1 VGSERGGTIRSALRH
16 RDFRYLVAG
25 QTISQ
30 TGDWLY
36 GVALIVYVLE
46 QTGGS
51 GAWVAATSFVRL
63 LPFVLLGP
71 IGGAIADRY
80 DRKRVMIL
88 ADFARAATMG
98 VLAVAAAAHAPA
110 WVAIVLA
117 SVSVTF
123 AVPYF
128 PAVNAATPVLVG
140 EDDLTAANSITATV
154 ANLTLALGPAV
165 GGVLLAIG
173 SPAVAFA
180 VNGAT
185 FLGSAALT
193 APIRTKLSPAA
204 QEGTADEEKG
214 PSLRRRLAEGFRAIA
229 SSADVV
235 LLVVVSIAFAIFYG
249 QEIVLYALAAT
260 ERLGL
265 GEAGIGYLFAAT
277 GVGGIL
283 AVGLTKRASDRS
295 RQGAILVLS
304 AVAAGIPMITLAF
317 IRSPAVAYALLLIE
331 GVGFILGDVVSM
343 TMLQRILPGE
353 VLGRVLG
360 ILDSLMVSGILA
372 GSVIAPIVIR
382 AGGLQVAL
390 IVGGALLVGAGLVL
404 LPRARAIDRRTAER
418 VAELEPRVELLER
431 VGIFEAANR
440 QTLEALAAAVTVER
454 VGPGTVVIREGDEP
468 DDLFVVVSGSLE
480 VISRGDTDE
489 ERRVAELGARDY
501 FGEIGL
507 LERIP
512 RTATVKALTA
522 CELYRIGGEDFLRI
536 ATEGPKVLENLRAG
550 VTARLARTYPTEE
563 LGHA

>member
-1 VGSERGGTIRSALRH
+1 
-16 RDFRYLVAG
+16 
-25 QTISQ
+25 
-30 TGDWLY
+30 
-36 GVALIVYVLE
+36 
-46 QTGGS
+46 
-51 GAWVAATSFVRL
+51 
-63 LPFVLLGP
+63 
-71 IGGAIADRY
+71 
-80 DRKRVMIL
+80 
-88 ADFARAATMG
+88 
-98 VLAVAAAAHAPA
+98 
-110 WVAIVLA
+110 
-117 SVSVTF
+117 
-123 AVPYF
+123 
-128 PAVNAATPVLVG
+128 
-140 EDDLTAANSITATV
+140 
-154 ANLTLALGPAV
+154 
-165 GGVLLAIG
+165 
-173 SPAVAFA
+173 
-180 VNGAT
+180 
-185 FLGSAALT
+185 
-193 APIRTKLSPAA
+193 
-204 QEGTADEEKG
+204 
-214 PSLRRRLAEGFRAIA
+214 
-229 SSADVV
+229 
-235 LLVVVSIAFAIFYG
+235 
-249 QEIVLYALAAT
+249 LYALAAT

-317 IRSPAVAYALLLIE
+317 VRSPGVAYALLLVE

-360 ILDSLMVSGILA
+360 ILDSLMVTGILA
-372 GSVIAPIVIR
+372 GSVIAPVMVR

-390 IVGGALLVGAGLVL
+390 IVGGALLAGAGLVL

-431 VGIFEAANR
+431 LGIFEAANR
-440 QTLEALAAAVTVER
+440 QTLEALATALTVER

-480 VISRGDTDE
+480 VISRGDAQE
-489 ERRVAELGARDY
+489 GRRVAELGAVDY

-512 RTATVKALTA
+512 RTATVKALTE

>member
-1 VGSERGGTIRSALRH
+1 MEGPERGGTIRSALRH

-46 QTGGS
+46 RTGGS

-88 ADFARAATMG
+88 ADFARAVTMV

-110 WVAIVLA
+110 WVVIVLA

-128 PAVNAATPVLVG
+128 PAVSAATPALVG
-140 EDDLTAANSITATV
+140 EEDLTAANSITATV

-193 APIRTKLSPAA
+193 APIRTRLIAA
-204 QEGTADEEKG
+204 QERGTDEEG
-214 PSLRRRLAEGFRAIA
+214 PSLRKRLAEGFRAIA

-235 LLVVVSIAFAIFYG
+235 LLVIVSIAFTIFYG

-260 ERLGL
+260 GERTN
-265 GEAGIGYLFAAT
+265 ASVIIGIPAAT
-277 GVGGIL
+277 VDSTKITPWRARSL
-283 AVGLTKRASDRS
+283 ARFVSPTAR
-295 RQGAILVLS
+295 IPPTP
-304 AVAAGIPMITLAF
+304 VAAK
-317 IRSPAVAYALLLIE
+317 R
-331 GVGFILGDVVSM
+331 
-343 TMLQRILPGE
+343 
-353 VLGRVLG
+353 
-360 ILDSLMVSGILA
+360 
-372 GSVIAPIVIR
+372 
-382 AGGLQVAL
+382 
-390 IVGGALLVGAGLVL
+390 
-404 LPRARAIDRRTAER
+404 
-418 VAELEPRVELLER
+418 
-431 VGIFEAANR
+431 
-440 QTLEALAAAVTVER
+440 
-454 VGPGTVVIREGDEP
+454 
-468 DDLFVVVSGSLE
+468 
-480 VISRGDTDE
+480 
-489 ERRVAELGARDY
+489 
-501 FGEIGL
+501 
-507 LERIP
+507 
-512 RTATVKALTA
+512 
-522 CELYRIGGEDFLRI
+522 
-536 ATEGPKVLENLRAG
+536 
-550 VTARLARTYPTEE
+550 
-563 LGHA
+563 